1 MKSLFIPSTF
11 NGRFDLSMEQRPCS
25 NLRGKSSYDA
35 RNFEQE
41 SKEMMEISVARNE
54 SVFKFLIRRGDNPS
68 ISINN
73 NIINIQS
80 TNQPVIS
87 IDCNKIPVSTY
98 VIKEGKIISQVQT
111 QSKEIDE
118 PDNSINKEN
127 NYQNQIIKQIEVLLS
142 CEITPYSIEDSD
154 NGRLKNTLELMQE
167 QGQITEMINQC
178 YNDGIIDS
186 KTRSLMI
193 LTLISEYKKM
203 KENAPRPVLQELK
216 TDQNNETVN
225 KSI

>member
-1 MKSLFIPSTF
+1 MI
-11 NGRFDLSMEQRPCS
+11 
-25 NLRGKSSYDA
+25 
-35 RNFEQE
+35 
-41 SKEMMEISVARNE
+41 EISVARNE

>member
-1 MKSLFIPSTF
+1 
-11 NGRFDLSMEQRPCS
+11 MEQRPCS